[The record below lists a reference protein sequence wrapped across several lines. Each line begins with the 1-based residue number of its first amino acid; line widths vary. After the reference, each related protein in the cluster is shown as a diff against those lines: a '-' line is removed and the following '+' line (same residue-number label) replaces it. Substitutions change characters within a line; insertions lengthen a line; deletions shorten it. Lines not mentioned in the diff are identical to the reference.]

1 MKGRGL
7 GMYLVTFRSTFGG
20 FSVQKFETLDEAKE
34 LITTLYGKG
43 YQDVMLSQ
51 EIPMK
56 VTVSVEF

>member
-1 MKGRGL
+1 
-7 GMYLVTFRSTFGG
+7 MYLVTFRSTFGG